1 MDDTAVF
8 ESLEEGDRVL
18 FDGRKRPLTV
28 EEDRGGEYLIQ
39 GPQGGEYILHRDG
52 ETLLLSKPG
61 NRRYASRVEGL
72 HTTGEWEEVGEDRFR
87 HTVTGAEL
95 ELVES
100 ASGFL
105 TIRAE
110 GIEGDLDIP
119 GYGFT
124 DREHAEEELNDII
137 EDHPEGR

>member
-1 MDDTAVF
+1 MDDTVVF
-8 ESLEEGDRVL
+8 EGLEVGDRVL
-18 FDGRKRPLTV
+18 FEGRKQPLTV
-28 EEDRGGEYLIQ
+28 LEDRGDAYLIE
-39 GPQGGEYILHRDG
+39 GPQGGEYVLHRDDDV
-52 ETLLLSKPG
+52 LLLSKPG

-72 HTTGEWEEVGEDRFR
+72 RTTGEWEQVGADQYR

-110 GIEGDLDIP
+110 GLEDDLDIP

-124 DREHAEEELNDII
+124 DREHAEGALEDII

>member
-8 ESLEEGDRVL
+8 EDLDAGDRVL
-18 FDGRKRPLTV
+18 FEGRKQPLTV
-28 EEDRGGEYLIQ
+28 VEDRGDAYRIE
-39 GPQGGEYILHRDG
+39 GPQGGEYVLHRDDAV
-52 ETLLLSKPG
+52 LLLSKPG
-61 NRRYASRVEGL
+61 NRRYASRVEDL
-72 HTTGEWEEVGEDRFR
+72 RTTGEWEQVGTDQYR

-100 ASGFL
+100 GSGFV

-124 DREHAEEELNDII
+124 DREHAEEAIQDII
-137 EDHPEGR
+137 DDHPEGR